1 MAFLQD
7 ITNEQAFDNMA
18 IEWDALIAEMTILA
32 AIIYGSI
39 YAGNWLEK
47 RKAQQE
53 NKEQAEKVIVFVT
66 NDLEKKLKFI
76 EESIQYKDFKPFFT
90 DMWDAVLLGGK
101 QALLPFELFESLQH
115 SYSWMKHYNNE
126 LEGMDGGD
134 KKDAATEILKEVKT
148 SIDQSLSVL
157 NARNKSSQ

>member
-1 MAFLQD
+1 
-7 ITNEQAFDNMA
+7 MA

-39 YAGNWLEK
+39 YVGNWLEK

-53 NKEQAEKVIVFVT
+53 NHEQARKIIVFVT

-115 SYSWMKHYNNE
+115 SYSWMKYYNNE
-126 LEGMDGGD
+126 LEEMEKGDG
-134 KKDAATEILKEVKT
+134 KDAATEILKEVKT
-148 SIDQSLSVL
+148 SIDQSLSLL
-157 NARNKSSQ
+157 NVGDRLSQ